1 MNGKLQRN
9 AALLAVLAAS
19 AAIFLTALDQTVVV
33 TALPQIIVD
42 LQIPV
47 TQLDRAAWIISGYL
61 LGYVVAMPLMG
72 RVSDMYGRRRVF
84 IICLCIFALGSLF
97 CALAP
102 VLGDNVSLDF
112 LQGIGIDV
120 SSPGLIW
127 LVAARFVQAAGGGAV
142 VPVAMAVAGDFYG
155 EKRRGLALGL
165 IGMVTEAGGVLGPL
179 YGSVI
184 VQYGGFTI
192 LLGSSIVQASGWQTI
207 FLLNLPIVAILLF
220 LIWRLIPPVVA
231 GKREASKQRGRID
244 LAGALLLGASLV
256 CLSTGL
262 SQEAAQISPAT
273 TAPGS
278 APIENNP
285 WLIAAALLLLAAFIA
300 YEVFAA
306 RVSNREGKGNR
317 MDQGIPVPQRG
328 IPTPQAG
335 CPTWGVGS
343 RKGPHPTLPHS
354 RPYAITR
361 VWPVVE
367 LSLFRRVS
375 FSATAL
381 VSLLVGAALIIA
393 MADIPIFIATV
404 LGRPAIDSGLALLRL
419 TAMIPIGALL
429 GGWLCS
435 IISCRLTAVFGLI
448 PTAIGFWLMHL
459 WPLNVGWTQIT
470 VSTIISGLGFGL
482 VIAPIGTTAINAASS
497 RQIGMASSVMTV
509 LRMVGMILGLAALT
523 SWGLGRFRA
532 LAAAFQPPVGVPV
545 FSATYNAIYSQ
556 YLIASAHEV
565 YTTIFLVA
573 GVLCLVA
580 LVPAFFLEGR
590 KPSPYLI
597 RSRSS
602 DVGQQPVMDGQ
613 EESKIAG

>member
-1 MNGKLQRN
+1 MNGKPQRN

-19 AAIFLTALDQTVVV
+19 AAVFLTALDQTVVV

-42 LQIPV
+42 LQIPLN
-47 TQLDRAAWIISGYL
+47 QLDRAAWIISGYL
-61 LGYVVAMPLMG
+61 LGYVIAMPLMG
-72 RVSDMYGRRRVF
+72 RVSDLYGRRRVF
-84 IICLCIFALGSLF
+84 IICLSIFAVGSLF

-102 VLGDNVSLDF
+102 ILGGSVPLDF
-112 LQGIGIDV
+112 LQNLGIDV

-127 LVAARFVQAAGGGAV
+127 LVAARLVQAAGGGAV

-155 EKRRGLALGL
+155 HKRRGLALGL

-184 VQYGGFTI
+184 VQYGGFTFPP
-192 LLGSSIVQASGWQTI
+192 GSPIVQFSGWQTI
-207 FLLNLPIVAILLF
+207 FLLNMPIVAILLF
-220 LIWRLIPPVVA
+220 LIWRLIPSVVA
-231 GKREASKQRGRID
+231 DKKETGSERGRID

-256 CLSTGL
+256 CLSMGL

-278 APIENNP
+278 ALIENNP
-285 WLIAAALLLLAAFIA
+285 WLIAAALVLLAAFITF
-300 YEVFAA
+300 EVFAE
-306 RVSNREGKGNR
+306 RVSNRG
-317 MDQGIPVPQRG
+317 D
-328 IPTPQAG
+328 
-335 CPTWGVGS
+335 
-343 RKGPHPTLPHS
+343 RK
-354 RPYAITR
+354 

-435 IISCRLTAVFGLI
+435 LISCRLTAVLGLI

-459 WPLNVGWTQIT
+459 WPLDVGWTQIT
-470 VSTIISGLGFGL
+470 VSTIIGGLGFGL

-497 RQIGMASSVMTV
+497 RQIGMASSVVTV

-532 LAAAFQPPVGVPV
+532 LAAAFRPPAGVPV
-545 FSATYNAIYSQ
+545 FSATYNTIYSQ

-565 YTTIFLVA
+565 YTAIFLAA
-573 GVLCLVA
+573 GVLCIIA
-580 LVPAFFLEGR
+580 LMPAFFLEGR

-597 RSRSS
+597 RSRSGHE
-602 DVGQQPVMDGQ
+602 DQQPVMDGQ

>member
-1 MNGKLQRN
+1 MKRKAQSN

-19 AAIFLTALDQTVVV
+19 AAVFLTALDQTVVV

-42 LQIPV
+42 LQIPLN
-47 TQLDRAAWIISGYL
+47 QLDRAAWIISGYL
-61 LGYVVAMPLMG
+61 LGYVIAMPLMG
-72 RVSDMYGRRRVF
+72 RVSDLCGRRRVF
-84 IICLCIFALGSLF
+84 IICLSIFAVGSLF

-102 VLGDNVSLDF
+102 MLGDSISLDF
-112 LQGIGIDV
+112 LQNLGIDV

-142 VPVAMAVAGDFYG
+142 VPVAMSVAGDFYG

-192 LLGSSIVQASGWQTI
+192 PLGSSIMQISGWQTI
-207 FLLNLPIVAILLF
+207 FYLNLPIVAILLF

-231 GKREASKQRGRID
+231 DREDEGKERRRGRID
-244 LAGALLLGASLV
+244 LPGALLIGVSLV
-256 CLSTGL
+256 CLSMGL

-273 TAPGS
+273 TGPGS

-285 WLIAAALLLLAAFIA
+285 WLIAAALVLLAAFIA
-300 YEVFAA
+300 FEIFAERA
-306 RVSNREGKGNR
+306 SVR
-317 MDQGIPVPQRG
+317 
-328 IPTPQAG
+328 
-335 CPTWGVGS
+335 
-343 RKGPHPTLPHS
+343 
-354 RPYAITR
+354 R

-367 LSLFRRVS
+367 LSLFKRVT

-404 LGRPAIDSGLALLRL
+404 LGRPTIDSGLALLRL

-435 IISCRLTAVFGLI
+435 VISCRLTAVLGLI
-448 PTAIGFWLMHL
+448 LTAIGFWLMHL

-470 VSTIISGLGFGL
+470 VSTIIGGLGFGL

-497 RQIGMASSVMTV
+497 RQIGMASSVVTV

-523 SWGLGRFRA
+523 SWGLGRFRV
-532 LAAAFQPPVGVPV
+532 LAAAFQPPAGVPV
-545 FSATYNAIYSQ
+545 FSATYNAIYGQ
-556 YLIASAHEV
+556 YLVASAHEV
-565 YTTIFLVA
+565 YTAIFLAA
-573 GVLCLVA
+573 GVLCIVA

-590 KPSPYLI
+590 KPSPYLV
-597 RSRSS
+597 RSS
-602 DVGQQPVMDGQ
+602 NGKEMYQNPEKRGIDKYRGSV
-613 EESKIAG
+613 

>member
-1 MNGKLQRN
+1 MNGKPQRN

-19 AAIFLTALDQTVVV
+19 AAVFLTALDQTVVV

-42 LQIPV
+42 LQIPLN
-47 TQLDRAAWIISGYL
+47 QLDRAAWIISGYL
-61 LGYVVAMPLMG
+61 LGYVIAMPLMG
-72 RVSDMYGRRRVF
+72 RVSDLYGRRRVF
-84 IICLCIFALGSLF
+84 IICLSIFAIGSLF

-102 VLGDNVSLDF
+102 MLGGSVPLDF
-112 LQGIGIDV
+112 LQNLGIDV
-120 SSPGLIW
+120 NSPGLIW

-184 VQYGGFTI
+184 VQYGGFTVPP
-192 LLGSSIVQASGWQTI
+192 GSPIVQFSGWQTI
-207 FLLNLPIVAILLF
+207 FLLNLPIVGILLF
-220 LIWRLIPPVVA
+220 LTWRLIPSVVTNKKET
-231 GKREASKQRGRID
+231 GSEQGRID

-256 CLSTGL
+256 CLSMGL

-273 TAPGS
+273 TSSGS
-278 APIENNP
+278 APIENIP
-285 WLIAAALLLLAAFIA
+285 WLIAAALALLAAFIA
-300 YEVFAA
+300 FEVFAEH
-306 RVSNREGKGNR
+306 VSNRGDR
-317 MDQGIPVPQRG
+317 
-328 IPTPQAG
+328 
-335 CPTWGVGS
+335 
-343 RKGPHPTLPHS
+343 
-354 RPYAITR
+354 R
-361 VWPVVE
+361 VRPVVE
-367 LSLFRRVS
+367 PSLFRRVGL
-375 FSATAL
+375 SATAM

-419 TAMIPIGALL
+419 TAMIPLGALL

-435 IISCRLTAVFGLI
+435 LISCRLTAVLGLI

-459 WPLNVGWTQIT
+459 WPLDVGWTQIT
-470 VSTIISGLGFGL
+470 VSTIIGGLGFGL
-482 VIAPIGTTAINAASS
+482 VIAPIGTTAINAANS
-497 RQIGMASSVMTV
+497 RQIGMASSVVTV

-523 SWGLGRFRA
+523 SWGLGRFRS
-532 LAAAFQPPVGVPV
+532 LAAAFRPPAGVPV
-545 FSATYNAIYSQ
+545 FSAAYNTIYSQ

-565 YTTIFLVA
+565 YTAIFLAA
-573 GVLCLVA
+573 GVLCIIA
-580 LVPAFFLEGR
+580 LLPAFFLDGR

-597 RSRSS
+597 RRRS
-602 DVGQQPVMDGQ
+602 GHGEQQPVMDRQ